1 MREVIAALDE
11 ALGRDESVAL
21 IGADHSTDQQALRRI
36 IDTPAAYVA
45 LIGRRRSERQ
55 S

>member
-1 MREVIAALDE
+1 MREVIAALDQ

-21 IGADHSTDQQALRRI
+21 ISEDHITDEQALRQV
-36 IDTPAAYVA
+36 IDTPAAYVGM
-45 LIGRRRSERQ
+45 IGNRRSERQ

>member
-21 IGADHSTDQQALRRI
+21 IGADHITDEQTLRQV
-36 IDTPAAYVA
+36 IDTPAAYVGM
-45 LIGRRRSERQ
+45 IGSRRSERQ